1 MWTIQEAA
9 ASSFEVLFCGKE
21 RLLIG
26 TFFTAYPLILTARGA
41 FITNVA
47 IMSEQ
52 KRRTPLHHRIRLALS
67 PSIFPEAGVG
77 LGKKLDL
84 AELMCDIRM
93 CNAFLPKDK
102 IFALHAVLLRQGIEL
117 PPPEYNGS
125 VSAGEVYHIA
135 TLTML
140 KHLAPSPS
148 LDLLQLVTGR
158 KNTLIGSTP
167 SWVPDYSDSC
177 PPWPVFD
184 DQDTATG
191 NTKPSYSL
199 SSDGQCLSTFGIVV
213 DSVNIISNQTTWYL
227 ERSLST
233 GDDMTWETLEN
244 DPAKTIR
251 ALQDW
256 IRIASTLDSSPTGET
271 IQEGFFTTIGAK
283 RGRLDIHGIET
294 LNRYLRDT
302 AEDDTESISNF
313 SPYIEKHTFAADAQL
328 WWSIIMAND
337 PSLGNSMQS
346 LADICTHTPKISLI
360 RQHFGATFD
369 ILQANKS
376 DEWKILVCIKHKDRN
391 LRIYPYCLPQ
401 KHVFQ
406 NRRELH
412 WRRVLFH
419 SQWRF
424 SGADSW
430 VELPDGHS
438 TCWRE
443 TSACCPA
450 VCLWHDER
458 RAVGREAKY
467 YV

>member
-1 MWTIQEAA
+1 
-9 ASSFEVLFCGKE
+9 
-21 RLLIG
+21 
-26 TFFTAYPLILTARGA
+26 
-41 FITNVA
+41 
-47 IMSEQ
+47 MSEQ
-52 KRRTPLHHRIRLALS
+52 VRRTPLHHRIRLALN
-67 PSIFPEAGVG
+67 PSIFLEAGVG

-84 AELMCDIRM
+84 AELMRDIRM

-117 PPPEYNGS
+117 PPPEYNDS

-148 LDLLQLVTGR
+148 LDLLQLVTGC

-199 SSDGQCLSTFGIVV
+199 SPDGHCLSTFGIVV
-213 DSVNIISNQTTWYL
+213 DRVNMASNQTTWYP
-227 ERSLST
+227 ERSFFT
-233 GDDMTWETLEN
+233 GYDMTWETLEN

-256 IRIASTLDSSPTGET
+256 IGIASTLDSYSPTGET
-271 IQEGFFTTIGAK
+271 IQEALFSTIGAK
-283 RGRLDIHGIET
+283 RGGLDIHSVET

-302 AEDDTESISNF
+302 AEDATESISDF
-313 SPYIEKHTFAADAQL
+313 SPYIENHTFAADAQM

-360 RQHFGATFD
+360 RQRFGATFD

-376 DEWKILVCIKHKDRN
+376 DEWKILVALSTMTGICESILTVCRKNTFFKTDGGYIGAGSCSIRSGDLVVLIPGLNCPMAIRPVGEKHQLVAPLYVHGMMKGEVWDEK
-391 LRIYPYCLPQ
+391 ISIMSSAIAGS
-401 KHVFQ
+401 VDIG
-406 NRRELH
+406 ELEPTA
-412 WRRVLFH
+412 
-419 SQWRF
+419 SQLVHLEF
-424 SGADSW
+424 
-430 VELPDGHS
+430 V
-438 TCWRE
+438 
-443 TSACCPA
+443 
-450 VCLWHDER
+450 
-458 RAVGREAKY
+458 
-467 YV
+467 